1 MQLWKNLF
9 AVEVMTL
16 QWTNGVPGASMMVWE
31 HLLLV
36 VAFAWLGG
44 GGRGVQWEGQ
54 VTYHVCSLPLRHM
67 VPLWVGV
74 IVRPRNS

>member
-44 GGRGVQWEGQ
+44 GGGASD
-54 VTYHVCSLPLRHM
+54 VCKACL
-67 VPLWVGV
+67 V
-74 IVRPRNS
+74 